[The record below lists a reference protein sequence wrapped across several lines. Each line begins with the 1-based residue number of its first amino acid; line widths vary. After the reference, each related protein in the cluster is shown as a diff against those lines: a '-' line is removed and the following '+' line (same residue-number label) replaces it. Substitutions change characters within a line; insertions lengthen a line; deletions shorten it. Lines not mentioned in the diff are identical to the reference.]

1 VIGVAQKGRKY
12 KLLEQSSANL
22 TVQQQEAK
30 YNAEVL
36 TSDGYKLLQISPP
49 SYLSNT
55 AKTEWKRIAP
65 DLNKLPVRA
74 LDRAMVENYCTW
86 YAMFKDTT
94 KLVNK
99 QAEPEKKLE
108 YIGILDKITKNLKT
122 CASELGL
129 TVDSRMRLN
138 IPHEDKK
145 KTSLKD
151 MFS

>member
-1 VIGVAQKGRKY
+1 MSGKGRKY
-12 KLLEQSSANL
+12 KLLEQSEANL
-22 TVQQQEAK
+22 TKQQQEAK
-30 YNAEVL
+30 YNAEIL
-36 TSDGYKLLQISPP
+36 ASDGYKLLQISPP

-94 KLVNK
+94 KLITSESDPLNRLDYVNT
-99 QAEPEKKLE
+99 
-108 YIGILDKITKNLKT
+108 LDKITKNLKT

-138 IPHEDKK
+138 IPKDDKDK
-145 KTSLKD
+145 PKSLAD
-151 MFS
+151 LIS

>member
-1 VIGVAQKGRKY
+1 VAQKGRKY

-36 TSDGYKLLQISPP
+36 ASDGYKLLQISPP

-94 KLVNK
+94 KLMNG
-99 QAEPEKKLE
+99 ESNPEDRLS
-108 YIGILDKITKNLKT
+108 YINTLDKITKNLKT

>member
-36 TSDGYKLLQISPP
+36 ASDGYKLLQISPP

-94 KLVNK
+94 KLMNG
-99 QAEPEKKLE
+99 ESNPEDRLS
-108 YIGILDKITKNLKT
+108 YINTLDKITKNLKT